1 MIEYK
6 KIYRIFLVITLV
18 TGGMYSIDNNYIYAQ
33 DKTIYQN
40 ELEADNQ
47 NKQKDSDATKNK
59 ANDKTT
65 NEKTKQD
72 EKNPNTRQDQ
82 INNQNIDAEDGDKK
96 NKSMNEEQDISKQ
109 YEVYLKNLFDY
120 RNKAIMDHNEE
131 ILKKIYDTDIKFGLW
146 AYEHEMKKMQYLK
159 NWSDKQGVVFDEID
173 AKVKVNKMREREK
186 NLY

>member
-1 MIEYK
+1 MTKQITK
-6 KIYRIFLVITLV
+6 KQNKMKRIQI
-18 TGGMYSIDNNYIYAQ
+18 SRQ
-33 DKTIYQN
+33 DK
-40 ELEADNQ
+40 
-47 NKQKDSDATKNK
+47 
-59 ANDKTT
+59 
-65 NEKTKQD
+65 
-72 EKNPNTRQDQ
+72 
-82 INNQNIDAEDGDKK
+82 INNQNIDAEDGYKK

-173 AKVKVNKMREREK
+173 AK
-186 NLY
+186 